1 MTDSIYLYRNFC
13 IDNNGTGEIRS
24 ETLQR
29 SETFASTLPNN
40 GIAEI
45 GIDHHRQSSLE
56 RFTIRYYDV
65 TVFELTRFIHIE
77 TFASTPNNET
87 AEIISN
93 LRSTSNVAT
102 IGMFYDSILRC
113 HVLETFLDST
123 LIMEP
128 PGSKFGSIIN
138 SVSFSN
144 TGIAQHRTA
153 DKRTKG

>member
-1 MTDSIYLYRNFC
+1 MELGKFDLKHCNDRKLLHRHCPIMELRKLGSIITANL
-13 IDNNGTGEIRS
+13 RS
-24 ETLQR
+24 NVL
-29 SETFASTLPNN
+29 
-40 GIAEI
+40 
-45 GIDHHRQSSLE
+45 
-56 RFTIRYYDV
+56 RFDITML
-65 TVFELTRFIHIE
+65 VFELTRFIHIE

-87 AEIISN
+87 AKIISN

>member
-1 MTDSIYLYRNFC
+1 MQS
-13 IDNNGTGEIRS
+13 NNGTGEIRS

-56 RFTIRYYDV
+56 RFTIRYYEV
-65 TVFELTRFIHIE
+65 TVFELTRS
-77 TFASTPNNET
+77 STSKLLHPNNKT
-87 AEIISN
+87 AEIIRN

>member
-1 MTDSIYLYRNFC
+1 MQS
-13 IDNNGTGEIRS
+13 NNGTGEIRS

-29 SETFASTLPNN
+29 SETETFASTLPNN
-40 GIAEI
+40 RIAEI

-56 RFTIRYYDV
+56 RFTIRYYEV

-87 AEIISN
+87 AEIIRN

>member
-1 MTDSIYLYRNFC
+1 ML
-13 IDNNGTGEIRS
+13 
-24 ETLQR
+24 
-29 SETFASTLPNN
+29 
-40 GIAEI
+40 
-45 GIDHHRQSSLE
+45 
-56 RFTIRYYDV
+56 
-65 TVFELTRFIHIE
+65 VFELTRFIHIE
-77 TFASTPNNET
+77 TFASTPNNEI
-87 AEIISN
+87 AKIISN